1 MVCRFLQITR
11 PDTDTITIPDHDT
24 ITRHD
29 TDNITRPDTDTIT
42 EETILGKNLNFA
54 DVKH

>member
-11 PDTDTITIPDHDT
+11 PDIDTITIPDHDT